1 MSNLKRKN
9 ENNNIDTAVI
19 LAAGK
24 GERISNTDEFV
35 AKPLIKVFDV
45 SLIERSIKNLINNLN
60 VKKIYVVTGF
70 NHEEINNHL
79 AKLKN
84 KLSLNVEVIFAKDW
98 EKGNGASF
106 LAILDKIKHEQFYLL
121 MVDHLFNNE
130 FYKTILKYKINNKSY
145 LIISRTLSSLND
157 FNDATKVKVVKDK
170 ISDIGKSIKDS
181 NGFDT
186 GFFIL
191 NSDQFN
197 KVNKLSVRKNLSLTE
212 VIQELVQQK
221 KLYFIEVSE
230 DSWFDIDTNQ
240 DLLNAKNYL
249 LKNSSSS
256 KTNDGSISR
265 YINRPISQWITS
277 KITDYPLT
285 PNQIS
290 IAVFF
295 ISVFSGLI
303 ISIEGYFFLLLG
315 ALLAQLSSIL
325 DGCDGEIARLKLLE
339 SKFGGWFDRVLDRYS
354 DLFILMGLTF
364 HTYFI
369 HKTLTVFFIGFIVV
383 GGKII
388 SSYTAFVYDAVVSAH
403 NNFRIGRDLII
414 FIILIGAVLNIPY
427 ITLVVLAFIIN
438 AEVCKRL
445 WVLKDKLDY

>member
-1 MSNLKRKN
+1 ML
-9 ENNNIDTAVI
+9 EFEFFLNNN
-19 LAAGK
+19 
-24 GERISNTDEFV
+24 
-35 AKPLIKVFDV
+35 
-45 SLIERSIKNLINNLN
+45 
-60 VKKIYVVTGF
+60 
-70 NHEEINNHL
+70 
-79 AKLKN
+79 
-84 KLSLNVEVIFAKDW
+84 
-98 EKGNGASF
+98 
-106 LAILDKIKHEQFYLL
+106 
-121 MVDHLFNNE
+121 
-130 FYKTILKYKINNKSY
+130 YKINNKSC

-157 FNDATKVKVVKDK
+157 FNDATKVKVVNDK
-170 ISDIGKSIKDS
+170 INEIGKSVKDS

-191 NSDQFN
+191 SSDEFN
-197 KVNKLSVRKNLSLTE
+197 NVNKLSVRKKLSLTD

-221 KLYFIEVSE
+221 KLYFIEVPE
-230 DSWFDIDTNQ
+230 DSWLDIDTNQ
-240 DLLNAKNYL
+240 DLSNAKNYL
-249 LKNSSSS
+249 LNNSSS
-256 KTNDGSISR
+256 KINDGSISK
-265 YINRPISQWITS
+265 YINRPISQWTTS
-277 KITDYPLT
+277 KIIDYPLT

-369 HKTLTVFFIGFIVV
+369 HNTLTVFFIGFIAV

-388 SSYTAFVYDAVVSAH
+388 SSYTAFVYDTVVSAH

-414 FIILIGAVLNIPY
+414 FIILIGALFNIPY
-427 ITLVVLAFIIN
+427 ITLVVLAFIMN
-438 AEVCKRL
+438 ADVCKRL
-445 WVLKDKLDY
+445 WILKDKLDY

>member
-1 MSNLKRKN
+1 MKN
-9 ENNNIDTAVI
+9 KNIDTAVI

-24 GERISNTDEFV
+24 GERISSTAEFV
-35 AKPLIKVFDV
+35 AKPLIKIFDL

-70 NHEEINNHL
+70 NHEEINDHL
-79 AKLKN
+79 VKLKN
-84 KLSLNVEVIFAKDW
+84 KLSLNVEVVFAKNW

-106 LAILDKIKHEQFYLL
+106 LAILDKMKHQQFYLL

-130 FYKTILKYKINNKSY
+130 FYNAISKYKMNNKSY

-157 FNDATKVKVVKDK
+157 FNDATKVNVVDDK
-170 ISDIGKSIKDS
+170 INDIGKSIND
-181 NGFDT
+181 NNAFDT

-191 NSDQFN
+191 NSDEFN
-197 KVNKLSVRKNLSLTE
+197 NVNKLSVREKLSLSE

-221 KLYFIEVSE
+221 KLYFIEVPE
-230 DSWFDIDTNQ
+230 DSWFDIDTSQ
-240 DLLNAKNYL
+240 DLLKAKNYL
-249 LKNSSSS
+249 LNNSSS
-256 KTNDGSISR
+256 KINDGSISK

-290 IAVFF
+290 IVVFF
-295 ISVFSGLI
+295 VSMLSGLI
-303 ISIEGYFFLLLG
+303 ISMEGYFFLLLG

-325 DGCDGEIARLKLLE
+325 DGCDGEIARLKLLK
-339 SKFGGWFDRVLDRYS
+339 SKFGGWFDQVLDRYS
-354 DLFILMGLTF
+354 DLFIFTGLTF

-369 HKTLTVFFIGFIVV
+369 HETLTVFFIGFIAV

-388 SSYTAFVYDAVVSAH
+388 SSYTAYVYDSVASTR
-403 NNFRIGRDLII
+403 NSIRIGRDLII

-427 ITLVVLAFIIN
+427 ITLVVLAFIMN
-438 AEVCKRL
+438 ADVCKRL
-445 WVLKDKLDY
+445 WILKDKLDY

>member
-1 MSNLKRKN
+1 MK
-9 ENNNIDTAVI
+9 NNNIDTAVI

-35 AKPLIKVFDV
+35 AKPLIKVFDL

-60 VKKIYVVTGF
+60 VKKIYIVTGF
-70 NHEEINNHL
+70 NHEEINDHL
-79 AKLKN
+79 VKLKN
-84 KLSLNVEVIFAKDW
+84 KLSLNVEVVFAKNW

-106 LAILDKIKHEQFYLL
+106 LAILDKMNHQQFYLL
-121 MVDHLFNNE
+121 MADHLFNNE
-130 FYKTILKYKINNKSY
+130 FYNAISKYKMNNKSY

-157 FNDATKVKVVKDK
+157 FNDATKVNVVDDK
-170 ISDIGKSIKDS
+170 INDIGKSIND
-181 NGFDT
+181 NNAFDT

-197 KVNKLSVRKNLSLTE
+197 NVNKLSVREKLSLSE

-230 DSWFDIDTNQ
+230 DGWLDIDTNQ
-240 DLLNAKNYL
+240 DLSKAKNYL
-249 LKNSSSS
+249 LNNSNS
-256 KTNDGSISR
+256 KINDGSISK
-265 YINRPISQWITS
+265 YINRPISKWITS

-290 IAVFF
+290 IVVFF
-295 ISVFSGLI
+295 VSMLSGLI
-303 ISIEGYFFLLLG
+303 ISMEGYFFLLLG

-325 DGCDGEIARLKLLE
+325 DGCDGEIARLKLLK
-339 SKFGGWFDRVLDRYS
+339 SKFGGWFDQVLDRYS
-354 DLFILMGLTF
+354 DLFIFTGLTF

-369 HKTLTVFFIGFIVV
+369 HETLTVFFIGFIAV

-388 SSYTAFVYDAVVSAH
+388 SSYTAYVYDSVASTR
-403 NNFRIGRDLII
+403 NSIRIGRDLII

-427 ITLVVLAFIIN
+427 ITLVVLAFIMN
-438 AEVCKRL
+438 ADVCKRL
-445 WVLKDKLDY
+445 WILKDKLDY

>member
-1 MSNLKRKN
+1 MK
-9 ENNNIDTAVI
+9 NNNIDTAVI

-35 AKPLIKVFDV
+35 AKPLIKIFDV

-60 VKKIYVVTGF
+60 VKKIYIVTGF
-70 NHEEINNHL
+70 NHEEINDHL
-79 AKLKN
+79 VKLKN
-84 KLSLNVEVIFAKDW
+84 KLSLNVEVVFAKNW

-106 LAILDKIKHEQFYLL
+106 LAILDKMKHQQFYLL
-121 MVDHLFNNE
+121 MADHLFNNE
-130 FYKTILKYKINNKSY
+130 FYNAISKYKMNNKSY

-157 FNDATKVKVVKDK
+157 FNDATKVNVVDDK
-170 ISDIGKSIKDS
+170 INDIGKSIND
-181 NGFDT
+181 NNAFDT

-191 NSDQFN
+191 NSDEFN
-197 KVNKLSVRKNLSLTE
+197 NVNKLSVREKLSLSE

-221 KLYFIEVSE
+221 KLYFIEVPE
-230 DSWFDIDTNQ
+230 DSWFDIDTSQ
-240 DLLNAKNYL
+240 DLTKAKNYL
-249 LKNSSSS
+249 LNNSSS
-256 KTNDGSISR
+256 KINDGSISK
-265 YINRPISQWITS
+265 YINRPISQWMTS
-277 KITDYPLT
+277 KIIDYPLT

-388 SSYTAFVYDAVVSAH
+388 SSYTAFVYDTVVSAH

-414 FIILIGAVLNIPY
+414 FIILIGALLNIPY
-427 ITLVVLAFIIN
+427 ITLVVLAFIMN

-445 WVLKDKLDY
+445 WILKDKLDY

>member
-1 MSNLKRKN
+1 M
-9 ENNNIDTAVI
+9 
-19 LAAGK
+19 
-24 GERISNTDEFV
+24 
-35 AKPLIKVFDV
+35 
-45 SLIERSIKNLINNLN
+45 
-60 VKKIYVVTGF
+60 
-70 NHEEINNHL
+70 
-79 AKLKN
+79 
-84 KLSLNVEVIFAKDW
+84 
-98 EKGNGASF
+98 
-106 LAILDKIKHEQFYLL
+106 
-121 MVDHLFNNE
+121 
-130 FYKTILKYKINNKSY
+130 
-145 LIISRTLSSLND
+145 
-157 FNDATKVKVVKDK
+157 
-170 ISDIGKSIKDS
+170 
-181 NGFDT
+181 
-186 GFFIL
+186 
-191 NSDQFN
+191 
-197 KVNKLSVRKNLSLTE
+197 
-212 VIQELVQQK
+212 VQQK

-240 DLLNAKNYL
+240 GLLNAKNYL

-325 DGCDGEIARLKLLE
+325 DNCDGEIARLKFLE
-339 SKFGGWFDRVLDRYS
+339 SKFGGWLDQVLDRYS

-369 HKTLTVFFIGFIVV
+369 HNTLTVFFIGFIVA

-388 SSYTAFVYDAVVSAH
+388 LSYTAYVYDSIVSDY
-403 NNFRIGRDLII
+403 NNLRIGRDLTI
-414 FIILIGAVLNIPY
+414 FIILIGALFNIPY
-427 ITLVVLAFIIN
+427 ITLAVLALIMNI
-438 AEVCKRL
+438 EVCKRL
-445 WVLKDKLDY
+445 WILRNKLDY

>member
-1 MSNLKRKN
+1 MKN
-9 ENNNIDTAVI
+9 KNIDTAVI

-35 AKPLIKVFDV
+35 AKPLIKIFDV

-60 VKKIYVVTGF
+60 VKKIYIVTGF
-70 NHEEINNHL
+70 NHEEINDHL
-79 AKLKN
+79 VKLKN
-84 KLSLNVEVIFAKDW
+84 KLSLNVEVVFAKNW

-106 LAILDKIKHEQFYLL
+106 LAILDKMNHQQFYLL
-121 MVDHLFNNE
+121 MADHLFNNE
-130 FYKTILKYKINNKSY
+130 FYNAISKYKMNNKSY

-157 FNDATKVKVVKDK
+157 FNDATKVNVVDDK
-170 ISDIGKSIKDS
+170 INDIGKSIND
-181 NGFDT
+181 NNAFDT

-197 KVNKLSVRKNLSLTE
+197 NVNKLSVREKLSLSE

-221 KLYFIEVSE
+221 KLYFIEVPE
-230 DSWFDIDTNQ
+230 DSWFDIDTSQ
-240 DLLNAKNYL
+240 DLTKAKNYL
-249 LKNSSSS
+249 LNNSSS
-256 KTNDGSISR
+256 KINDGSISK
-265 YINRPISQWITS
+265 YINRPISKWITS

-290 IAVFF
+290 IVVFF
-295 ISVFSGLI
+295 VSMLSGLI
-303 ISIEGYFFLLLG
+303 ISMEGYFFLLLG

-325 DGCDGEIARLKLLE
+325 DGCDGEIARLKLLK
-339 SKFGGWFDRVLDRYS
+339 SKFGGWFDQVLDRYS
-354 DLFILMGLTF
+354 DLFIFTGLTF

-369 HKTLTVFFIGFIVV
+369 HKTLTVFFIGFIAV

-388 SSYTAFVYDAVVSAH
+388 SSYTAYVYDSVASTR
-403 NNFRIGRDLII
+403 NSIRIGRDLII

-427 ITLVVLAFIIN
+427 ITLVVLAFIMN
-438 AEVCKRL
+438 ADVCKRL
-445 WVLKDKLDY
+445 WILKDKLDY

>member
-1 MSNLKRKN
+1 MK
-9 ENNNIDTAVI
+9 NNNINTAVI

-24 GERISNTDEFV
+24 GERISNTAEFV
-35 AKPLIKVFDV
+35 AKPLIKIFDV

-60 VKKIYVVTGF
+60 VKKIYIVTGF
-70 NHEEINNHL
+70 NHEEINDHL
-79 AKLKN
+79 VKLKN
-84 KLSLNVEVIFAKDW
+84 KLSLNVEVVFAKNW

-106 LAILDKIKHEQFYLL
+106 LAILDKMNHQQFYLL
-121 MVDHLFNNE
+121 MADHLFNNE
-130 FYKTILKYKINNKSY
+130 FYNAISKYKMNNKSY

-157 FNDATKVKVVKDK
+157 FNDATKVNVVDDK
-170 ISDIGKSIKDS
+170 INDIGKSIND
-181 NGFDT
+181 NNAFDT

-197 KVNKLSVRKNLSLTE
+197 NVNKLSVREKLSLSE

-221 KLYFIEVSE
+221 KLYFIEVPE
-230 DSWFDIDTNQ
+230 DSWFDIDTSQ
-240 DLLNAKNYL
+240 DLTKAKNYL
-249 LKNSSSS
+249 LNNSSS
-256 KTNDGSISR
+256 KINDGSISK
-265 YINRPISQWITS
+265 YINRPISQWTTS
-277 KITDYPLT
+277 KIIDYPLT

-325 DGCDGEIARLKLLE
+325 DGCDGEIARLKLLK
-339 SKFGGWFDRVLDRYS
+339 SKFGGWFDQVLDRYS
-354 DLFILMGLTF
+354 DLFIFTGLTF

-369 HKTLTVFFIGFIVV
+369 HKTLTVFFIGFIAV

-388 SSYTAFVYDAVVSAH
+388 SSYTALVYDPVVSAH

-427 ITLVVLAFIIN
+427 ITLVVLAFIMN
-438 AEVCKRL
+438 ADVCKRL
-445 WVLKDKLDY
+445 WILKDKLDY

>member
-1 MSNLKRKN
+1 MK
-9 ENNNIDTAVI
+9 NNNIDTAVI

-24 GERISNTDEFV
+24 GERISNADEFI
-35 AKPLIKVFDV
+35 AKPLIKIFDV

-60 VKKIYVVTGF
+60 VKKIYIVTGF
-70 NHEEINNHL
+70 NHEEINDHL
-79 AKLKN
+79 VKLKN
-84 KLSLNVEVIFAKDW
+84 KLSLNVEVVFAKNW

-106 LAILDKIKHEQFYLL
+106 LAILDKINHQQFYLL
-121 MVDHLFNNE
+121 MADHLFNNE
-130 FYKTILKYKINNKSY
+130 FYKAISKYKINNKSY

-157 FNDATKVKVVKDK
+157 FNDATKVKVVEDK

-191 NSDQFN
+191 SSDEFN
-197 KVNKLSVRKNLSLTE
+197 DVNKLSVREKLSLSE

-221 KLYFIEVSE
+221 KLYFVEVPE

-240 DLLNAKNYL
+240 DLSNAKNYL
-249 LKNSSSS
+249 LNNSNS
-256 KTNDGSISR
+256 KINDGQISK
-265 YINRPISQWITS
+265 YINRPISKWITS
-277 KITDYPLT
+277 KIADYPLT

-295 ISVFSGLI
+295 ISVLSGLI
-303 ISIEGYFFLLLG
+303 ISMEGYFFLLLG

-325 DGCDGEIARLKLLE
+325 DGCDGEIARLKLLK
-339 SKFGGWFDRVLDRYS
+339 SKFGAWFDRVLDRYC
-354 DLFILMGLTF
+354 DLFIFTGLTF
-364 HTYFI
+364 HIYFI
-369 HKTLTVFFIGFIVV
+369 HNTLTVFFIGFIAV

-388 SSYTAFVYDAVVSAH
+388 SSYTAFVYDTVVSAH

-414 FIILIGAVLNIPY
+414 FIILIGSVLNIPY
-427 ITLVVLAFIIN
+427 ITLVALAFIMN

-445 WVLKDKLDY
+445 WILKDKLDY

>member
-1 MSNLKRKN
+1 MKN
-9 ENNNIDTAVI
+9 KNIDTAVI

-35 AKPLIKVFDV
+35 AKPLIKIFDA

-60 VKKIYVVTGF
+60 VKKIYIVTGF
-70 NHEEINNHL
+70 NHEEINDHL
-79 AKLKN
+79 VKLKN
-84 KLSLNVEVIFAKDW
+84 KLSLNVEVVFAKNW

-106 LAILDKIKHEQFYLL
+106 LAILDKMNHQQFYLL
-121 MVDHLFNNE
+121 MADHLFNNE
-130 FYKTILKYKINNKSY
+130 FYNAISKYKMNNKSY

-157 FNDATKVKVVKDK
+157 FNDATKVNVVDDK
-170 ISDIGKSIKDS
+170 INDIGKSIND
-181 NGFDT
+181 NNAFDT

-191 NSDQFN
+191 NSDEFN
-197 KVNKLSVRKNLSLTE
+197 NVNKLSVREKLSLSE

-221 KLYFIEVSE
+221 KLYFIEVPE
-230 DSWFDIDTNQ
+230 DSWFDIDTSQ
-240 DLLNAKNYL
+240 DLTKAKNYL
-249 LKNSSSS
+249 LNNSSS
-256 KTNDGSISR
+256 KINDGSISK
-265 YINRPISQWITS
+265 YINRPISQWMTS
-277 KITDYPLT
+277 KIIDYPLT

-388 SSYTAFVYDAVVSAH
+388 SSYTAFVYDTVVSAH

-414 FIILIGAVLNIPY
+414 FIILIGALLNIPY
-427 ITLVVLAFIIN
+427 ITLVVLAFIMN

-445 WVLKDKLDY
+445 WILKDKLDY

>member
-1 MSNLKRKN
+1 MKN
-9 ENNNIDTAVI
+9 KNIDTAVI

-35 AKPLIKVFDV
+35 AKPLIKIFDV

-70 NHEEINNHL
+70 NHEEINDHL
-79 AKLKN
+79 VKLKN
-84 KLSLNVEVIFAKDW
+84 KLSLNVEVVFAKNW

-106 LAILDKIKHEQFYLL
+106 LAILDKMNHQQFYLL
-121 MVDHLFNNE
+121 MADHLFNNE
-130 FYKTILKYKINNKSY
+130 FYNAISKYKMNNKSY

-157 FNDATKVKVVKDK
+157 FNDATKVNVVDDK
-170 ISDIGKSIKDS
+170 INDIGKSIND
-181 NGFDT
+181 NNAFDT

-197 KVNKLSVRKNLSLTE
+197 NVNKLSVREKLSLSE

-221 KLYFIEVSE
+221 KLYFIEVPE
-230 DSWFDIDTNQ
+230 DSWFDIDTSQ
-240 DLLNAKNYL
+240 DLTKAKNYL
-249 LKNSSSS
+249 LNNSSS
-256 KTNDGSISR
+256 KINDGSISK
-265 YINRPISQWITS
+265 YINRPISKWITS

-388 SSYTAFVYDAVVSAH
+388 SSYTAFVYDTVVSAH
-403 NNFRIGRDLII
+403 NSFRIGRDLII

-427 ITLVVLAFIIN
+427 ITLVVLAFIMN
-438 AEVCKRL
+438 ADVCKRL
-445 WVLKDKLDY
+445 WILKDKLDY

>member
-1 MSNLKRKN
+1 MK
-9 ENNNIDTAVI
+9 NNNIDTAVI

-24 GERISNTDEFV
+24 GERISNTAEFV
-35 AKPLIKVFDV
+35 AKPLIKIFDL

-60 VKKIYVVTGF
+60 VKKIYIVTGF
-70 NHEEINNHL
+70 NHEEINDHL
-79 AKLKN
+79 VKLKN
-84 KLSLNVEVIFAKDW
+84 KLSLNVEVVFAKNW

-106 LAILDKIKHEQFYLL
+106 LAILDKMYHQQFYLL

-130 FYKTILKYKINNKSY
+130 FYNAISKYKINNKSY

-157 FNDATKVKVVKDK
+157 FNDATKVNVVDDK
-170 ISDIGKSIKDS
+170 INDIGKSIND
-181 NGFDT
+181 NNAFDT

-197 KVNKLSVRKNLSLTE
+197 NVNKLSVREKLSLSE

-221 KLYFIEVSE
+221 KLYFIEVPE
-230 DSWFDIDTNQ
+230 DSWLDIDTSQ
-240 DLLNAKNYL
+240 DLLKAKNYL
-249 LKNSSSS
+249 LNNSNS
-256 KTNDGSISR
+256 KINDGPISKH
-265 YINRPISQWITS
+265 INRPISKWITS

-303 ISIEGYFFLLLG
+303 ISMEGYFFLLLG

-325 DGCDGEIARLKLLE
+325 DGCDGEIARLKLLK
-339 SKFGGWFDRVLDRYS
+339 SKFGGWLDQILDRYS
-354 DLFILMGLTF
+354 DLFIFIGLTF

-369 HKTLTVFFIGFIVV
+369 HKTLTVFLIGFIAV
-383 GGKII
+383 GGRII
-388 SSYTAFVYDAVVSAH
+388 SSYTAFVYDSVASTR
-403 NNFRIGRDLII
+403 NSIRIGRDLII

-427 ITLVVLAFIIN
+427 ITLVILAFIMN
-438 AEVCKRL
+438 ADICKRL
-445 WVLKDKLDY
+445 WTLKDKLDN

>member
-1 MSNLKRKN
+1 MKN
-9 ENNNIDTAVI
+9 KNIDTVVI

-106 LAILDKIKHEQFYLL
+106 LAILDKIKHKQFYLL
-121 MVDHLFNNE
+121 MVDHLFNDE

-157 FNDATKVKVVKDK
+157 FNDATKVKVVNDK

-197 KVNKLSVRKNLSLTE
+197 KVNKLSVRKKLSLTD

-221 KLYFIEVSE
+221 KLYFIEVPE
-230 DSWFDIDTNQ
+230 DSWIDIDTNQ
-240 DLLNAKNYL
+240 DLYNAKNYL
-249 LKNSSSS
+249 LNNSSS
-256 KTNDGSISR
+256 KINDGSISKF
-265 YINRPISQWITS
+265 INRPISKWITS

-290 IAVFF
+290 IVVFF
-295 ISVFSGLI
+295 VSMLSGLI
-303 ISIEGYFFLLLG
+303 ISMEGYFFLLLG

-325 DGCDGEIARLKLLE
+325 DGCDGEIARLKLLK
-339 SKFGGWFDRVLDRYS
+339 SKFGGWFDQVLDRYS
-354 DLFILMGLTF
+354 DLFIFTGLTF

-369 HKTLTVFFIGFIVV
+369 HETLTVFFIGFIAV

-388 SSYTAFVYDAVVSAH
+388 SSYTAYVYDSVASTR
-403 NNFRIGRDLII
+403 NSIRIGRDLII

-427 ITLVVLAFIIN
+427 ITLVVLAFIMNTDI
-438 AEVCKRL
+438 CKRL
-445 WVLKDKLDY
+445 WILKDKLDY

>member
-1 MSNLKRKN
+1 MKN
-9 ENNNIDTAVI
+9 KNIDTAVI

-35 AKPLIKVFDV
+35 AKPLIKIFDV
-45 SLIERSIKNLINNLN
+45 SLLERSIKNLINNLN
-60 VKKIYVVTGF
+60 VKKIYIVTGF
-70 NHEEINNHL
+70 NHEEINDHL
-79 AKLKN
+79 VKLKN
-84 KLSLNVEVIFAKDW
+84 KLSLNVEVVFAKNW

-106 LAILDKIKHEQFYLL
+106 LAILDKMNHQQFYLL
-121 MVDHLFNNE
+121 MADHLFNNE
-130 FYKTILKYKINNKSY
+130 FYNVISKYKMNNKSY
-145 LIISRTLSSLND
+145 LIISRTLSFLND
-157 FNDATKVKVVKDK
+157 FNDATKVNVVDDK
-170 ISDIGKSIKDS
+170 INDIGKSIND
-181 NGFDT
+181 NNAFDT

-191 NSDQFN
+191 NSDEFN
-197 KVNKLSVRKNLSLTE
+197 NVNKLSVREKLSLSE

-221 KLYFIEVSE
+221 KLYFIEVPE
-230 DSWFDIDTNQ
+230 DSWFDIDTSQ
-240 DLLNAKNYL
+240 DLTKAKNYL
-249 LKNSSSS
+249 LNNSSS
-256 KTNDGSISR
+256 KINDGSISK

-277 KITDYPLT
+277 KIIDYPLT

-303 ISIEGYFFLLLG
+303 ISIDGYFFLLLG

-427 ITLVVLAFIIN
+427 ITLVVLAFIMN
-438 AEVCKRL
+438 ADVCKRL
-445 WVLKDKLDY
+445 WILKDKLDY

>member
-1 MSNLKRKN
+1 MKN
-9 ENNNIDTAVI
+9 KNIDTAVI

-35 AKPLIKVFDV
+35 AKPLIKIFDA

-60 VKKIYVVTGF
+60 VKKIYIVTGF
-70 NHEEINNHL
+70 NHEEINDHL
-79 AKLKN
+79 VKLKN
-84 KLSLNVEVIFAKDW
+84 KLSLNVEVVFAKNW

-106 LAILDKIKHEQFYLL
+106 LAILDKMNHQQFYLL
-121 MVDHLFNNE
+121 MADHLFNNE
-130 FYKTILKYKINNKSY
+130 FYNAISKYKMNNKSY

-157 FNDATKVKVVKDK
+157 FNDATKVNVVDDK
-170 ISDIGKSIKDS
+170 INDIGKSIND
-181 NGFDT
+181 NNAFDT

-191 NSDQFN
+191 NSDEFN
-197 KVNKLSVRKNLSLTE
+197 NVNKLSVREKLSLSE

-221 KLYFIEVSE
+221 KLYFIEVPE
-230 DSWFDIDTNQ
+230 DSWFDIDTSQ
-240 DLLNAKNYL
+240 DLTKAKNYL
-249 LKNSSSS
+249 LNNSSS
-256 KTNDGSISR
+256 KINDGSISK
-265 YINRPISQWITS
+265 YINRPISQWMTS
-277 KITDYPLT
+277 KIIDYPLT

-388 SSYTAFVYDAVVSAH
+388 SSYTAFVYDTVVSTH
-403 NNFRIGRDLII
+403 SNFRIGRDLII
-414 FIILIGAVLNIPY
+414 FIILIGALLNIPY
-427 ITLVVLAFIIN
+427 ITLVVLAFIMN

-445 WVLKDKLDY
+445 WILKDKLDY

>member
-1 MSNLKRKN
+1 MK
-9 ENNNIDTAVI
+9 NNNIDTAVI

-60 VKKIYVVTGF
+60 VKKIYIVTGF
-70 NHEEINNHL
+70 NHKEINNHL
-79 AKLKN
+79 VKLKN
-84 KLSLNVEVIFAKDW
+84 KLSLNVEVVFAKNW

-121 MVDHLFNNE
+121 MVDHLFNDE
-130 FYKTILKYKINNKSY
+130 FYKTISKYKINNKSY

-157 FNDATKVKVVKDK
+157 FNDATKVKVVEDK

-197 KVNKLSVRKNLSLTE
+197 KVNKLSVKKKLSLTE

-240 DLLNAKNYL
+240 DLSNAKNYL
-249 LKNSSSS
+249 LNNSNS
-256 KTNDGSISR
+256 KINDGSISK
-265 YINRPISQWITS
+265 YINRPISKWITS
-277 KITDYPLT
+277 KIADYPLT

-295 ISVFSGLI
+295 ISVLSGLI
-303 ISIEGYFFLLLG
+303 ISREGYFFLLLG

-325 DGCDGEIARLKLLE
+325 DGCDGEIARLKLLK
-339 SKFGGWFDRVLDRYS
+339 SKFGGWLDRVLDRYS
-354 DLFILMGLTF
+354 DLFIFTGLIF

-369 HKTLTVFFIGFIVV
+369 HKTLTVFFIGFIAV

-388 SSYTAFVYDAVVSAH
+388 SSYTAFVYDTVFSAH
-403 NNFRIGRDLII
+403 SNFRIGRDLII

-427 ITLVVLAFIIN
+427 ITLVVLAFIMN
-438 AEVCKRL
+438 ADVCKRL
-445 WVLKDKLDY
+445 WILKDKLDY

>member
-1 MSNLKRKN
+1 MKN
-9 ENNNIDTAVI
+9 KNIDTAVI

-35 AKPLIKVFDV
+35 AKPLIKIFDV

-60 VKKIYVVTGF
+60 VKKIYIVTGF
-70 NHEEINNHL
+70 NHEEINDHL
-79 AKLKN
+79 VKLKN
-84 KLSLNVEVIFAKDW
+84 KLSLNVEVVFAKNW

-106 LAILDKIKHEQFYLL
+106 LAILDKMNHQQFYLL
-121 MVDHLFNNE
+121 MADHLFNNE
-130 FYKTILKYKINNKSY
+130 FYNAISKYKMNNKSY

-157 FNDATKVKVVKDK
+157 FNDATKVNVVDDK
-170 ISDIGKSIKDS
+170 INDIGKSIND
-181 NGFDT
+181 NNAFDT

-197 KVNKLSVRKNLSLTE
+197 NVNKLSVREKLSLSE

-221 KLYFIEVSE
+221 KLYFIEVPE
-230 DSWFDIDTNQ
+230 DSWIDIDTSQ
-240 DLLNAKNYL
+240 DLTKAKNYL
-249 LKNSSSS
+249 LNNSSS
-256 KTNDGSISR
+256 KINDGSISK

-277 KITDYPLT
+277 KIIDYPLT

-388 SSYTAFVYDAVVSAH
+388 SSYTAFVYDTVVSAH

-427 ITLVVLAFIIN
+427 ITLVVLAFIMN

-445 WVLKDKLDY
+445 WILKDKLDY

>member
-1 MSNLKRKN
+1 MKN
-9 ENNNIDTAVI
+9 KNIDTAVI

-35 AKPLIKVFDV
+35 AKPLIKIFDA

-60 VKKIYVVTGF
+60 VKKIYIVTGF
-70 NHEEINNHL
+70 NHEEINDHL
-79 AKLKN
+79 VKLKN
-84 KLSLNVEVIFAKDW
+84 KLSLNVEVVFAKNW

-106 LAILDKIKHEQFYLL
+106 LAILDKMNHQQFYLL
-121 MVDHLFNNE
+121 MADHLFNNE
-130 FYKTILKYKINNKSY
+130 FYNAISKYKMNNKSY

-157 FNDATKVKVVKDK
+157 FNDATKVNVVDDK
-170 ISDIGKSIKDS
+170 INDIGKSIND
-181 NGFDT
+181 NNAFDT

-191 NSDQFN
+191 NSDEFN
-197 KVNKLSVRKNLSLTE
+197 NVNKLSVREKLSLSE

-221 KLYFIEVSE
+221 KLYFIEVPE
-230 DSWFDIDTNQ
+230 DSWFDIDTSQ
-240 DLLNAKNYL
+240 DLTKAKNYL
-249 LKNSSSS
+249 LNNSSS
-256 KTNDGSISR
+256 KINDGSISK
-265 YINRPISQWITS
+265 YINRPISQWMTS
-277 KITDYPLT
+277 KIIDYPLT

-388 SSYTAFVYDAVVSAH
+388 SSYTAFVYDTVVSAH
-403 NNFRIGRDLII
+403 SNFRIGRDLII
-414 FIILIGAVLNIPY
+414 FIILIGALLNIPY
-427 ITLVVLAFIIN
+427 ITLVVLAFIMN

-445 WVLKDKLDY
+445 WILKDKLDY

>member
-1 MSNLKRKN
+1 MKN
-9 ENNNIDTAVI
+9 KNIDTAII

-35 AKPLIKVFDV
+35 AKPLIKIFDA

-60 VKKIYVVTGF
+60 VKKIYIVTGF
-70 NHEEINNHL
+70 NHEEINVHL
-79 AKLKN
+79 VKLKN
-84 KLSLNVEVIFAKDW
+84 KLSLNVEVVFAKNW

-106 LAILDKIKHEQFYLL
+106 LAILDKMNHQQFYLL
-121 MVDHLFNNE
+121 MADHLFNNE
-130 FYKTILKYKINNKSY
+130 FYNAISKYKMNNKSY

-157 FNDATKVKVVKDK
+157 FNDATKVNVVDDK
-170 ISDIGKSIKDS
+170 INDIGKSIND
-181 NGFDT
+181 NNAFDT

-191 NSDQFN
+191 NSDEFN
-197 KVNKLSVRKNLSLTE
+197 NVNKLSVREKLSLSE

-221 KLYFIEVSE
+221 KLYFIEVPE
-230 DSWFDIDTNQ
+230 DSWFDIDTSQ
-240 DLLNAKNYL
+240 DLTKAKNYL
-249 LKNSSSS
+249 LNNSSS
-256 KTNDGSISR
+256 KINDGSISK
-265 YINRPISQWITS
+265 YINRPISKWMTS
-277 KITDYPLT
+277 KIIDYPLT

-388 SSYTAFVYDAVVSAH
+388 SSYTAFVYDTVVSAH
-403 NNFRIGRDLII
+403 GNFRIGRDLII
-414 FIILIGAVLNIPY
+414 FIILIGALLNIPY
-427 ITLVVLAFIIN
+427 ITLVVLAFIMN

-445 WVLKDKLDY
+445 WILKDKLDY

>member
-1 MSNLKRKN
+1 MK
-9 ENNNIDTAVI
+9 NNNIDTAVI

-24 GERISNTDEFV
+24 GERISNTDEFI
-35 AKPLIKVFDV
+35 AKPLIKIFDI

-60 VKKIYVVTGF
+60 IKKIYIVTGF
-70 NHEEINNHL
+70 NHKEINDHL
-79 AKLKN
+79 VKLKN
-84 KLSLNVEVIFAKDW
+84 ILSLNIEIVFAKDW

-121 MVDHLFNNE
+121 MVDHLFNDE
-130 FYKTILKYKINNKSY
+130 FYKTISKYKINNKSY

-157 FNDATKVKVVKDK
+157 FNDATKVKVVEDK

-191 NSDQFN
+191 SSDEFN
-197 KVNKLSVRKNLSLTE
+197 NVNKLSAKEKLSLSE

-221 KLYFIEVSE
+221 KLYFVEVPE
-230 DSWFDIDTNQ
+230 DSWFDIDTSQ
-240 DLLNAKNYL
+240 DLLKAKNYL
-249 LKNSSSS
+249 LNNSNS
-256 KTNDGSISR
+256 KINDGSISK
-265 YINRPISQWITS
+265 YINRPISKWITS

-290 IAVFF
+290 IVVFF
-295 ISVFSGLI
+295 ISMLSGLI
-303 ISIEGYFFLLLG
+303 ISMEGYFFLLLG
-315 ALLAQLSSIL
+315 ALLAQSSSIL
-325 DGCDGEIARLKLLE
+325 DGCDGEIARLKLLK
-339 SKFGGWFDRVLDRYS
+339 SKFGGWLDRVLDRYS
-354 DLFILMGLTF
+354 DLFIFTGLTF

-369 HKTLTVFFIGFIVV
+369 HKTLTVFFIGFIAV

-388 SSYTAFVYDAVVSAH
+388 SSYTALVYDPVVSAH

-414 FIILIGAVLNIPY
+414 FIILIGAVFNIPY
-427 ITLVVLAFIIN
+427 ITLVVLAFIMN
-438 AEVCKRL
+438 ADVCKRL
-445 WVLKDKLDY
+445 WILKDKLDN

>member
-1 MSNLKRKN
+1 MKN
-9 ENNNIDTAVI
+9 KNIDTAVI

-35 AKPLIKVFDV
+35 AKPLIKIFDA

-60 VKKIYVVTGF
+60 VKKIYIVTGF
-70 NHEEINNHL
+70 NHEEINDHL
-79 AKLKN
+79 VKLKN
-84 KLSLNVEVIFAKDW
+84 KLSLNVEVVFAKNW

-106 LAILDKIKHEQFYLL
+106 LAILDKMNHQQFYLL
-121 MVDHLFNNE
+121 MADHLFNNE
-130 FYKTILKYKINNKSY
+130 FYNAISKYKMNNKSY

-157 FNDATKVKVVKDK
+157 FNDATKVNVVDDK
-170 ISDIGKSIKDS
+170 INDIGKSIND
-181 NGFDT
+181 NNAFDT

-191 NSDQFN
+191 NSDEFN
-197 KVNKLSVRKNLSLTE
+197 NVNKLSVREKLSLSE

-221 KLYFIEVSE
+221 KLYFIEVPE
-230 DSWFDIDTNQ
+230 DSWFDIDTSQ
-240 DLLNAKNYL
+240 DLTKAKNYL
-249 LKNSSSS
+249 LNNSSS
-256 KTNDGSISR
+256 KINDGSISK
-265 YINRPISQWITS
+265 YINRPISQWMTS
-277 KITDYPLT
+277 KIIDYPLT

-388 SSYTAFVYDAVVSAH
+388 SSYTAFVYDTVVSAH
-403 NNFRIGRDLII
+403 GNFRIGRDLII
-414 FIILIGAVLNIPY
+414 FIILIGALLNIPY
-427 ITLVVLAFIIN
+427 ITLVVLAFIMN

-445 WVLKDKLDY
+445 WILKNKLDY

>member
-1 MSNLKRKN
+1 MKN
-9 ENNNIDTAVI
+9 KNIDTAVI

-24 GERISNTDEFV
+24 GERLSNTDEFV
-35 AKPLIKVFDV
+35 AKPLIKIFNI

-60 VKKIYVVTGF
+60 IKKVYIVTGF
-70 NHEEINNHL
+70 NHEKINNHL
-79 AKLKN
+79 LKLKN
-84 KLSLNVEVIFAKDW
+84 KLSLNVEVVFARDW

-106 LAILDKIKHEQFYLL
+106 LAILDKISNQRFYLL
-121 MVDHLFNNE
+121 MADHLFDNE
-130 FYKTILKYKINNKSY
+130 FYKVASKYIINNKSC
-145 LIISRTLSSLND
+145 LIISRTLSSLNN
-157 FNDATKVKVVKDK
+157 FNDATKVKAVENK

-191 NSDQFN
+191 SSDEFN
-197 KVNKLSVRKNLSLTE
+197 NVNKLSARKKLSLTE

-221 KLYFIEVSE
+221 KLYFIEVPE
-230 DSWFDIDTNQ
+230 DSWFDIDTNE
-240 DLLNAKNYL
+240 DLSNAKNYL
-249 LKNSSSS
+249 LNNSSS
-256 KTNDGSISR
+256 KNNDGPISK
-265 YINRPISQWITS
+265 YINRPISKWITS

-315 ALLAQLSSIL
+315 GLLAQLSSIL

-339 SKFGGWFDRVLDRYS
+339 SKFGEFFDRVLDRYS
-354 DLFILMGLTF
+354 DLFILTGLTF

-388 SSYTAFVYDAVVSAH
+388 LSYTAYVSDSMVSGH
-403 NNFRIGRDLII
+403 NSFRIGRDLII
-414 FIILIGAVLNIPY
+414 LIILIGALFNIPY

-438 AEVCKRL
+438 VEVCKRL
-445 WVLKDKLDY
+445 WILKDKLDY

>member
-1 MSNLKRKN
+1 MK
-9 ENNNIDTAVI
+9 NNNIDTAVI

-70 NHEEINNHL
+70 NHEEINDHL
-79 AKLKN
+79 VKLKN
-84 KLSLNVEVIFAKDW
+84 KLSLNVEVVFAKNW

-106 LAILDKIKHEQFYLL
+106 LAILDKMNHQQFYLL
-121 MVDHLFNNE
+121 MADHLFNNE
-130 FYKTILKYKINNKSY
+130 FYNAISKYKMNNKSY

-157 FNDATKVKVVKDK
+157 FNDATKVNVVDDK
-170 ISDIGKSIKDS
+170 INDIGKSIND
-181 NGFDT
+181 NNAFDT

-197 KVNKLSVRKNLSLTE
+197 NVNKLAVREKLSLSE

-221 KLYFIEVSE
+221 KLYFIEVPE
-230 DSWFDIDTNQ
+230 DSWFDIDTSQ
-240 DLLNAKNYL
+240 DLLKAKNYL
-249 LKNSSSS
+249 LNNSSS
-256 KTNDGSISR
+256 KINDGSISK
-265 YINRPISQWITS
+265 YINRPISQWTTS
-277 KITDYPLT
+277 KIIDYPLT

-388 SSYTAFVYDAVVSAH
+388 SSYTAFVYDTVVSAH

-427 ITLVVLAFIIN
+427 ITLVVLAFIMN
-438 AEVCKRL
+438 ADVCKRL
-445 WVLKDKLDY
+445 WILKDKLDY

>member
-1 MSNLKRKN
+1 MKN
-9 ENNNIDTAVI
+9 KNIDTAVI

-35 AKPLIKVFDV
+35 AKPLIKIFDA

-60 VKKIYVVTGF
+60 VKKIYIVTGF
-70 NHEEINNHL
+70 NHEEINDHL
-79 AKLKN
+79 VKLKN
-84 KLSLNVEVIFAKDW
+84 KLSLNVEVVFAKNW

-106 LAILDKIKHEQFYLL
+106 LAILDKMNHQQFYLL
-121 MVDHLFNNE
+121 MADHLFNNE
-130 FYKTILKYKINNKSY
+130 FYNAISKYKMNNKSY

-157 FNDATKVKVVKDK
+157 FNDATKVNVVDDK
-170 ISDIGKSIKDS
+170 INDIGKSIND
-181 NGFDT
+181 NNAFDT

-191 NSDQFN
+191 NSDEFN
-197 KVNKLSVRKNLSLTE
+197 NVNKLSVREKLSLSE

-221 KLYFIEVSE
+221 KLYFIEVPE
-230 DSWFDIDTNQ
+230 DSWFDIDTSQ
-240 DLLNAKNYL
+240 DLTKAKNYL
-249 LKNSSSS
+249 LNNSSS
-256 KTNDGSISR
+256 KINDGSISK
-265 YINRPISQWITS
+265 YINRPISQWMTS
-277 KITDYPLT
+277 KIIDYPLT

-388 SSYTAFVYDAVVSAH
+388 SSYTAFVYDTVVSAH

-445 WVLKDKLDY
+445 WILKDKLDY